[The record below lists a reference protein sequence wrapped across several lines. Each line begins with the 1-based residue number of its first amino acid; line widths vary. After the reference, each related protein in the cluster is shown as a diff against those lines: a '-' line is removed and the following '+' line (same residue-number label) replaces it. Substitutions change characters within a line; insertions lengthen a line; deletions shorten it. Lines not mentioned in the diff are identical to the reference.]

1 MRTRPY
7 TEVDVFSPTP
17 YRGNALAVVH
27 DATGLTAEAMQRFA
41 TWTNL
46 SETTFLLPP
55 TDPEADYRV
64 RIFTASQELPFA
76 GHPTLGSAHAWL
88 VAGGAPKRP
97 GRLLQECAAGLV
109 EVRVQGE
116 RRLAF
121 EAPPLTRY
129 EPADEP
135 LIERLAAALG
145 LTRDRIRAAS
155 WLVNGPRWVG
165 VLLPS
170 AEEVLALRP
179 ARDAL
184 GSLHVGV
191 VAPQPAGSET
201 DFEVRAFLGDDPVGE
216 DPVTGSLNAGLARW
230 LGDLRLAGEAYVAAQ
245 GTALGRSG
253 RVHVRRDGDGI
264 WVGGDVHD
272 CVRGVVRL

>member
-17 YRGNALAVVH
+17 YCGNALAVVH
-27 DATGLTAEAMQRFA
+27 DATGLTTEAMQRFA

-145 LTRDRIRAAS
+145 LPRDRIRAAS

-179 ARDAL
+179 ARDTVTWPDSS
-184 GSLHVGV
+184 GSRSTSSAARLHSGSSSRNSTPLCASEISPGRGC
-191 VAPQPAGSET
+191 APPPTSA
-201 DFEVRAFLGDDPVGE
+201 
-216 DPVTGSLNAGLARW
+216 
-230 LGDLRLAGEAYVAAQ
+230 
-245 GTALGRSG
+245 TALAVWCGAR
-253 RVHVRRDGDGI
+253 
-264 WVGGDVHD
+264 
-272 CVRGVVRL
+272 